1 MYVRTVKDQELNFQ
15 VSGMLWKRSLVM
27 RDVETGSLWSHLL
40 GKSMRG
46 RLKGTELEI
55 LDGVMTTWG
64 EWKERH
70 RGTTVLGMSRTA
82 KCYNERVWRKP
93 DRFVYGVHL
102 GAGKPSP
109 AVSLKKLQAEQIV
122 NVEAAGKSMVVTYAK
137 SGSRAQAFERVVDGK
152 TLSFKN
158 ADENVM
164 VDDATGSKW
173 NATTGICVEGRLKGK
188 KLAPYPGTVSFR
200 EAWKNFFPDG
210 KIVE

>member
-1 MYVRTVKDQELNFQ
+1 MTGPGRTRTCRGSCE
-15 VSGMLWKRSLVM
+15 R
-27 RDVETGSLWSHLL
+27 TGRAI
-40 GKSMRG
+40 K
-46 RLKGTELEI
+46 
-55 LDGVMTTWG
+55 
-64 EWKERH
+64 
-70 RGTTVLGMSRTA
+70 SRTMAA
-82 KCYNERVWRKP
+82 KIKSPVAQKPKRVAKMLARAGLCSRREAERW
-93 DRFVYGVHL
+93 
-102 GAGKPSP
+102 
-109 AVSLKKLQAEQIV
+109 I
-122 NVEAAGKSMVVTYAK
+122 AAGRV
-137 SGSRAQAFERVVDGK
+137 VVDGK